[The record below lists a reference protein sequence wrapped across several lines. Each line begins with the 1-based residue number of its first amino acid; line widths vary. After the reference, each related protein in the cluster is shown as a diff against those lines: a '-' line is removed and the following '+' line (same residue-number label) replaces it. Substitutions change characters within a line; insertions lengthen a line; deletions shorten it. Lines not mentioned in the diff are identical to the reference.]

1 MLMHWQHE
9 HVLNLVQLSPDSVLW
24 GYIVSY

>member
-9 HVLNLVQLSPDSVLW
+9 HVLDLVQLSPDSVLW
-24 GYIVSY
+24 GYNVSY

>member
-9 HVLNLVQLSPDSVLW
+9 HVLTLVQLSPDSALW
-24 GYIVSY
+24 GYSVSY